1 MIVCQGIYKTYSDT
15 ENKVDALHDINL
27 HIRKGEFVAIIGQ
40 SGSGKSSLMNILG
53 LLDTATRGTLFIS
66 GQNTSKLSSSSLSK
80 MRSEKIGF
88 VFQSFNLVPNL
99 TAFENVMLPLVYRQI
114 PYKEMKKRAEQALK
128 STSMTDRKKHFPSEL
143 SGGQM
148 QRIAISR
155 AIVTNPEMILA
166 DEPTGN
172 LDPQNSREILTLLK
186 NFSSNG
192 KTVVVVT
199 HDMSVANSADRIIR
213 LSKGKIDF

>member
-1 MIVCQGIYKTYSDT
+1 
-15 ENKVDALHDINL
+15 
-27 HIRKGEFVAIIGQ
+27 
-40 SGSGKSSLMNILG
+40 
-53 LLDTATRGTLFIS
+53 
-66 GQNTSKLSSSSLSK
+66 
-80 MRSEKIGF
+80 
-88 VFQSFNLVPNL
+88 
-99 TAFENVMLPLVYRQI
+99 
-114 PYKEMKKRAEQALK
+114 
-128 STSMTDRKKHFPSEL
+128 
-143 SGGQM
+143 M

-155 AIVTNPEMILA
+155 AIVTNPEIILA